1 MQRMNVG
8 EGAPPPRP
16 GGNCLGGNRD
26 RVRYYGYGNSGY
38 VDRHHRRYRGLHP
51 EGRMNLAGERTPPP
65 PRTFTL
71 PRSDRRRLTPMT
83 TASSVSDGGLEE
95 GPNGRNSPP
104 GSLDIASGQSLDP
117 SPPSAQ
123 HPGAGRKSG
132 IPQWE
137 IRPLNVTAGV
147 FFAPGARLD
156 PDPGGVQRCVAG
168 ARRRPQNEKGTR
180 PLCARIAP
188 GGLFPP
194 EVVP

>member
-1 MQRMNVG
+1 VNERPH
-8 EGAPPPRP
+8 PPEL
-16 GGNCLGGNRD
+16 N
-26 RVRYYGYGNSGY
+26 
-38 VDRHHRRYRGLHP
+38 
-51 EGRMNLAGERTPPP
+51 A
-65 PRTFTL
+65 FTL

-147 FFAPGARLD
+147 FSRPAPALTLI
-156 PDPGGVQRCVAG
+156 PVACSV
-168 ARRRPQNEKGTR
+168 ASRVLEDAPKTR
-180 PLCARIAP
+180 KELAP
-188 GGLFPP
+188 SALA
-194 EVVP
+194 